1 MNALHSYYAEYNTV
15 ANRKRGFAPPSQKFK
30 DIGLRAVPKRGTA
43 VVRCTPGAPAPAP
56 APNCQ
61 GACGASRLTRRV
73 FGRCGRT
80 CI

>member
-43 VVRCTPGAPAPAP
+43 IVRCTR
-56 APNCQ
+56 
-61 GACGASRLTRRV
+61 RL
-73 FGRCGRT
+73 
-80 CI
+80 

>member
-43 VVRCTPGAPAPAP
+43 IVSC
-56 APNCQ
+56 
-61 GACGASRLTRRV
+61 TRRLRLPREPV
-73 FGRCGRT
+73 ELAG
-80 CI
+80 

>member
-43 VVRCTPGAPAPAP
+43 IVRSRRPCLRLPG
-56 APNCQ
+56 
-61 GACGASRLTRRV
+61 GAVELAG
-73 FGRCGRT
+73 
-80 CI
+80 